1 MMRLNFVFLA
11 IIISILFFP
20 FVVSA
25 KGKPIN
31 AALLKGADG
40 EYVGR
45 VIGMLTTSQPY
56 VLTDQGYRTVIRIG
70 NGMVIES
77 AEVYFETI
85 DCTGEMYVTSPK
97 YLGSVFL
104 PTSNMELAYTTG
116 FLLYTPND
124 EQSKTISIKS
134 TYDSNLNC
142 QPFEDTRE
150 GYTAY
155 QNVPITTGIKNT
167 AYEARMLIE

>member
-1 MMRLNFVFLA
+1 MMRQNFVFLA
-11 IIISILFFP
+11 IIISMLSFP
-20 FVVSA
+20 SIVSS

-77 AEVYFETI
+77 AGVYFETI
-85 DCTGEMYVTSPK
+85 DCAGEMYVTSPK
-97 YLGSVFL
+97 FLGSVFL
-104 PTSNMELAYTTG
+104 PTSNMELAYAAG

-124 EQSKTISIKS
+124 VQNKTISIKS
-134 TYDSNLNC
+134 TLDINLNC

-150 GYTAY
+150 GYRAY
-155 QNVPITTGIKNT
+155 QNVSITTGIKNT
-167 AYEARMLIE
+167 AYSARMLIE